1 LADFKNPQQE
11 PGAEKRL
18 LLVFLLTFVVLIIFQ
33 PLLKKY
39 LPQAPAAP
47 EKQSSSSPASS
58 SLPSLPE
65 QAGATPST
73 AGATAPAAR
82 GVSASK
88 RGAVASKQA
97 AAEAET
103 VIENDIY
110 KITFT
115 NRGAQVKSWILKKFD
130 NDAQNGPLELVD
142 SAAAQKYGYPLS
154 LWTYD
159 ETLRNRLNSAL
170 YVPSEID
177 PILLGEETAKVTV
190 TSAKGELA
198 GHTLRSPA
206 EISFEYADA
215 DVVVRKSFHFD
226 DTYVLKVETSVVYKG
241 AEVFAAPA
249 WPAGFGDQST
259 PASFAAGRIDY
270 HNDASTERSGY
281 IFFPNYTSRLPLKSV
296 SSGNT
301 IRGPFEWAG
310 PGDQYFTAIFIPDD
324 PDTAAMVTLRNSL
337 QVARDPQKADSKET
351 TNVEVLGTAVGDL
364 RGATS
369 ERVYVGPKELASL
382 EAVNVPAI
390 KNGDADLR
398 GTVDFGWWGLISRP
412 LFLWLKWTY
421 KHIYPNWGWAI
432 VIQTLI
438 ITVALLPLRI
448 TQMKSMLKM
457 QRVAPQIKSIQE
469 KYKKYSLRDPRKAAM
484 NEEIS
489 ALYKKEGVN
498 PAGGCLPMLIQFP
511 FLIAYYRML
520 GIALDLRH
528 AHWLWISDL
537 SARDPYFIL
546 PILMVAS
553 MFLVQRMTP
562 QAGMDPSQQK
572 MMNWMMPIMMG
583 FLFFNFAAG
592 LNLYYAETNLISM
605 AQQAI
610 MNRTSL
616 GREMR
621 EMMEKRARKKSS

>member
-1 LADFKNPQQE
+1 LAEFKNPQQE

-18 LLVFLLTFVVLIIFQ
+18 LLVFVLTFVVLIIFQ

-47 EKQSSSSPASS
+47 QQQSSSAPT
-58 SLPSLPE
+58 
-65 QAGATPST
+65 QAAAEPST
-73 AGATAPAAR
+73 AS
-82 GVSASK
+82 SASASTTTPGK
-88 RGAVASKQA
+88 PAVIASKQA
-97 AAEAET
+97 SSEAET
-103 VIENDIY
+103 VIENDLY

-130 NDAQNGPLELVD
+130 NDAQNGPLELVNN
-142 SAAAQKYGYPLS
+142 AASQKYGYPLS

-159 ETLRNRLNSAL
+159 EAVRNRLNSVL
-170 YVPSEID
+170 YVPSEIG
-177 PILLGEETAKVTV
+177 PILMGEETAKVTV

-198 GHTLRSPA
+198 GRTLTAPA
-206 EISFEYADA
+206 AISFDYADQ
-215 DVVVRKSFHFD
+215 DLVVRKTFHFD
-226 DTYVLKVETSVVYKG
+226 HTYVLNVETSVVYKG
-241 AEVFAAPA
+241 AEIFAPPA
-249 WPAGFGDQST
+249 WPAGFGDEIT
-259 PASFAAGRIDY
+259 PASYAAARIDY
-270 HNDASTERSGY
+270 HSDASTDRTALV
-281 IFFPNYTSRLPLKSV
+281 FPNFVLRLPVKGI
-296 SSGNT
+296 SGNNT
-301 IRGPFEWAG
+301 IRGPFEWAST
-310 PGDQYFTAIFIPDD
+310 GDQYFAAIFIPDD
-324 PDTAAMVTLRNSL
+324 PTTAAMVTLRNSMEI
-337 QVARDPQKADSKET
+337 PQKPGLSPVGSSSKDT
-351 TNVEVLGTAVGDL
+351 ANVELLGAAVGSL
-364 RGATS
+364 RGPTN
-369 ERVYVGPKELASL
+369 ERVYVGPKELSSL
-382 EAVNVPAI
+382 EAVTVPAI
-390 KNGDADLR
+390 KNGDPDLR

-421 KHIYPNWGWAI
+421 KHAVPNWGWAI

-457 QRVAPQIKSIQE
+457 QRIAPQIKSIQE
-469 KYKKYSLRDPRKAAM
+469 KYKKYTLRDPRKAAM

-498 PAGGCLPMLIQFP
+498 PAGGCLPLLIQFP

-528 AHWLWISDL
+528 AHWLWVSDL
-537 SARDPYFIL
+537 SARDPYFVL

-553 MFLVQRMTP
+553 MFLMQRMTP
-562 QAGMDPSQQK
+562 QAGMDPAQQK
-572 MMNWMMPIMMG
+572 MMTWMMPIMMG

-610 MNRTSL
+610 MNRTKL

-621 EMMEKRARKKSS
+621 EMMEKRARKKDK